1 MSSESVATADQQVDV
16 IRKWLLARERNATL
30 TNIDMDMDLI
40 ESRVL
45 DSLEFLNFVH
55 LLEEI
60 TNRELEID
68 AQSANVFRTL
78 RSIRNHILAP

>member
-1 MSSESVATADQQVDV
+1 MSGESVAPADEQVDV
-16 IRKWLLARERNATL
+16 LRKWLLAKERNATL

-45 DSLEFLNFVH
+45 DSLDFLNFVH
-55 LLEEI
+55 LLEEM